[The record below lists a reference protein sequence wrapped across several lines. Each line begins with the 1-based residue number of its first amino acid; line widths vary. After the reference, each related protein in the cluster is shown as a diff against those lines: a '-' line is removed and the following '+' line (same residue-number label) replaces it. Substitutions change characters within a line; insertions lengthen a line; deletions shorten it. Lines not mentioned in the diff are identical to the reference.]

1 MKFTDKLK
9 ELRESHDLTQRQIA
23 VGLEMDVA
31 LYNRYEKGERHMKR
45 RMVEKVAEYYNIPAM
60 NS

>member
-31 LYNRYEKGERHMKR
+31 RSTIAMKKAS
-45 RMVEKVAEYYNIPAM
+45 VT
-60 NS
+60 